1 MLQDIL
7 YAGHLNKKKKA
18 SISLMKI
25 LCRQPLQQLQIEH
38 FFKEGQNMYGTI
50 INFYFNSN

>member
-1 MLQDIL
+1 
-7 YAGHLNKKKKA
+7 
-18 SISLMKI
+18 MKI
-25 LCRQPLQQLQIEH
+25 LCRQPLQQLQIKH